1 MRILYFLFLI
11 LALILESTIIKAPL
25 VLSVIAAISSIEKV
39 ETVFLVAFIT
49 GFVLD
54 VISFSSPGIRS
65 LFLISFVFM
74 IYFYERKFEIN
85 NLLFVVFSSVVGSFI
100 YIVLIYPNSFFLLQ
114 MGISVLTSVLVFIIL
129 SKTVKKKLAY
139 E

>member
-1 MRILYFLFLI
+1 MRILYILFLI

-39 ETVFLVAFIT
+39 ETVFLVAFIA
-49 GFVLD
+49 GLILD
-54 VISFSSPGIRS
+54 VITFSTPGLRS

-85 NLLFVVFSSVVGSFI
+85 NLLFVIFSSVVGSFI

-114 MGISVLTSVLVFIIL
+114 MGISVVTSVLVFTIL